1 MNYPDGV
8 KKRLRRVEGQVA
20 GIVKM
25 IENEKG
31 CKDVISQ
38 LCAVRSA
45 VDKTIATI
53 VASNLAAAVIEK
65 QLSGGNINKAV
76 DDAIDLLVKS
86 KN

>member
-8 KKRLRRVEGQVA
+8 KKRLRRIEGQVA
-20 GIVKM
+20 GILKM
-25 IENEKG
+25 IESEKG

-53 VASNLAAAVIEK
+53 VSVNLEAAVIQK
-65 QLSGGNINKAV
+65 HTTGGNTGKAV
-76 DDAIDLLVKS
+76 EDAIDLFIKS
-86 KN
+86 K